1 MDDYDYQSEYDN
13 FDTADF
19 DTLGNTED
27 YAGWGQNYDNP
38 SFDSSYTPNSWG
50 AGGYQQGQDGTQF
63 WQNQSGQYAGY
74 QNPQGQFTPYD
85 YSGSGGN
92 EQGFD
97 WSKLASGGLN
107 ALTSALGNKSGA
119 NNLGSIGGILAGIL
133 NNRYQKQQGSSGQQ
147 IAQQYQ
153 QQQDPFAAQRARY
166 QQELAT
172 SQDRINAFQ
181 ADPSQNAQYANM
193 QNQVMDEMRR
203 YGRANGM
210 TPEQLQQQTASKL
223 SAAQQAVLGQLMQDR
238 AGLAPYTGANM
249 HSDSYGLQALLAAS
263 AASNAANSGVGYL
276 QGLGFGSGAYG
287 SGSGALTSLSPEM
300 QKMLDE
306 RYARTV

>member
-19 DTLGNTED
+19 DTLGNTD
-27 YAGWGQNYDNP
+27 PYQGMGQDHSGITTN
-38 SFDSSYTPNSWG
+38 YTPDSWG

-85 YSGSGGN
+85 YSGGGGGN
-92 EQGFD
+92 QPGID
-97 WSKLASGGLN
+97 WSKLASGGLG
-107 ALTSALGNKSGA
+107 AITSALGNKSGA
-119 NNLGSIGGILAGIL
+119 NNLGAVGGILAGIL
-133 NNRYQKQQGSSGQQ
+133 NNRYQKQQGSTGQQ
-147 IAQQYQ
+147 IAQNYQ

-166 QQELAT
+166 QQELGM

-181 ADPSQNAQYANM
+181 QDPSQNAQYANM
-193 QNQVMDEMRR
+193 QNAVMDEMRR
-203 YGRANGM
+203 YGRAKGM

-223 SAAQQAVLGQLMQDR
+223 SAAQQSVLGQLMQDR

-249 HSDSYGLQALLAAS
+249 HGDSSGLQALLAANT
-263 AASNAANSGVGYL
+263 ASNAANSGVGYL

-287 SGSGALTSLSPEM
+287 SGSGSTNLSPEL
-300 QKMLDE
+300 QAALAKM
-306 RYARTV
+306 YGGQ